1 MPPAGPSS
9 ANALPGG
16 GQNTAGSKNQEAS
29 LLDAAKSIRLS
40 DFKDVHKKPCVR
52 DALMTGIGAG
62 FGIGGVRSILGGKC
76 SSYHTVDLTCL
87 YEFSFRYGLV
97 QLGCRLVLFRFLSDV

>member
-1 MPPAGPSS
+1 MAGDIQESAPSQATDSKSQRANSPSS
-9 ANALPGG
+9 ASPPNANALPGG

-40 DFKDVHKKPCVR
+40 DFKEVHKKPCVR

-62 FGIGGVRSILGGKC
+62 FGIGGVRSILGGK
-76 SSYHTVDLTCL
+76 
-87 YEFSFRYGLV
+87 
-97 QLGCRLVLFRFLSDV
+97 